1 MVTSSLHR
9 GLWILFWAALLFG
22 VVWRGSGDWVLAACF
37 ALALVVAWPLTLLWK
52 RSRRPADRNG

>member
-1 MVTSSLHR
+1 MVTSPLRR

-22 VVWRGSGDWVLAACF
+22 VVWRGSGDWVLAAFF

-52 RSRRPADRNG
+52 RSR